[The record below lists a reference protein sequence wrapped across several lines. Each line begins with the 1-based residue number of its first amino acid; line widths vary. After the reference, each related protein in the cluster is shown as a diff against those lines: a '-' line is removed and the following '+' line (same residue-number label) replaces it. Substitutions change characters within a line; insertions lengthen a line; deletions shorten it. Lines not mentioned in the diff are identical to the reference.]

1 MHTKVIS
8 PNGMFGYPIV
18 TGRGTADREEHWS
31 RSWAARFTHML
42 KDLIKMDNQVNGV
55 WSEYDA
61 ACERLIS
68 RVIPRLLGALQSD
81 GREIHPVLVHGDLWE
96 GNVAKDMG
104 TGEIVIFDNDEC
116 MYAHNEMEFSTWRCK
131 AWAMSCRASIF
142 PQIHHFLNCS
152 VFRWVFQISVRHLSF
167 DIQLETTTL

>member
-8 PNGMFGYPIV
+8 PNGMFDYPIV

-81 GREIHPVLVHGDLWE
+81 GREIHPVLVHRDLWE
-96 GNVAKDMG
+96 GNIAKDMSVSHG
-104 TGEIVIFDNDEC
+104 DRRDC
-116 MYAHNEMEFSTWRCK
+116 
-131 AWAMSCRASIF
+131 
-142 PQIHHFLNCS
+142 HF
-152 VFRWVFQISVRHLSF
+152 RQ
-167 DIQLETTTL
+167 